1 MELVSGVVIFHEKQR
16 VVRFLCYIFPYGSE
30 VTPNS
35 FSSMDGLRWVLF
47 VTLNQ
52 LITSCEN
59 F

>member
-1 MELVSGVVIFHEKQR
+1 MELVSGVVTFHEKQC
-16 VVRFLCYIFPYGSE
+16 VVKFLCYIFPYGSE

-35 FSSMDGLRWVLF
+35 FCSMDGLRWVLF